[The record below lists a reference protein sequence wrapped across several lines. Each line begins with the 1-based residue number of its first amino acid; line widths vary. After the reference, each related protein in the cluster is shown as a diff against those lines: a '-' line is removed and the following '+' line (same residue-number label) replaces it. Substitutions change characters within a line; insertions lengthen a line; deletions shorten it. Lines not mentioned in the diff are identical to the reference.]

1 MIKNRKK
8 LLKLSI
14 FKRPD
19 YQKFALAFGSL
30 PIAFMM
36 LVSASIAV
44 AVFSTDAW
52 SYWECT
58 STSGNA
64 AYQRHIGHETYTT
77 GTASN
82 KLVVSCVNNDNE
94 KTYVEGD
101 GSIVMDLSIP
111 NPRTVLLWSVE
122 LDGNTPKRYVK
133 GACTTAGRESQ
144 MCFKEQG
151 GTDAEAYGALGTT
164 QVYWRL
170 NTIAKDA
177 DGDGRSSA
185 SPVALTMV
193 GNEIPVSGNENKFI
207 RAAANSD
214 NNGPLLDALANTNGL
229 ENFELEIDGVTVR
242 STGASVGSTGADWE
256 EQVAYTTHIET
267 GGEPNQIKSY
277 TVRVTNGAKVSGGR
291 RNADTHAF
299 GSGGIFVGDGG
310 NSDRQTTG
318 WAGPV
323 TVDISGGS
331 TVESW
336 ASTDFGKYPRAVR
349 IDLYNSNPNL
359 ATLKL
364 TGGSKLGILHPSA
377 PQSWTDEAGK
387 LKTNGS
393 NSPGIR
399 VSYLDG
405 YGSVR
410 VNTPLAIETY
420 GDDSPGISASFAS
433 KSDSLRVSTREAD
446 ILENGVN
453 WGLVVWWTYATGD
466 TNAERLFGPD
476 YSEGDEISATE
487 GLTRADIARV
497 FNGGTPPSAAR
508 GPFAGCEDCLNG
520 PLSRMEVQRPDLY
533 AKRTQI
539 ARIVLNTMTDAQ
551 FLEYKRAFLRGGKNS
566 PAAFLRHR
574 DGSAGAGI
582 VYEIDKKSMITTY
595 GENATGIVAE
605 AAVPEFSRTTIR
617 IDDGDD
623 FGTDLAAAPDADKVE
638 IDHDDDADTPA
649 ITVFKTKIVVD
660 EPITTVGERSHGIWV
675 MGMNGPSPLDEQGG
689 NYRTRTKRDVEI
701 TANANISATG
711 KDAYAIVLLGDTGT
725 NSKINLGESAT
736 LTGGIYLG
744 KGTNSISGAGTLSG
758 PIMGVVGGSLAELD
772 LSGNTGGDNI
782 ILDSSLTVTGD
793 VSLGGGDD
801 TVTVRGTVGGAL
813 NLGEGDNTVVLEGGS
828 LSSVSGVKI
837 LRKTTERM
845 ATVGDISFS
854 GSVLRIEAGELRV
867 SGHLNL
873 GSAGTVTVSDGAV
886 LTFLATRGSD
896 GELSSGRVT
905 AAAVNFLS
913 GSPNVQISNED
924 GGDLSDEDALTLLS
938 RVLPA
943 GTRVLSNAGD
953 EDDVAREAIVQ
964 VVHSGS
970 DRLIGNLGARTGSLE
985 FDEGDD
991 NVALA
996 RGDMVTSVDLSSGTN
1011 MLTSNQEAALT
1022 SIASNSGAGDGTT
1035 IQLNAGRVTGGI
1047 AFGDGDD
1054 TLGWVAAVAVG
1065 GNVVLG
1071 DGTNVVNGGAID
1083 SDRVMGG
1090 AGLDTVTLRSGS
1102 VRSMTGVESLTKEG
1116 TGTLRIGSMS
1126 NGEGLPGST
1135 VVAGGGTAVNVNRGK
1150 LVVSGHLNLG
1160 SAGTLTVKDGATLE
1174 IIVTGSGTAT
1184 HGRITADA
1192 VYFLSSSPN
1201 VRISNEDGSDLS
1213 DEDALTVLSRVLT
1226 AGTKVLSYAGAIARE
1241 ASVRVVH
1248 SNSGRLIGRLE
1259 TVPRTGSLEFD
1270 EGDDTVVLARGDM
1283 VASVDL
1289 SSGTN
1294 MLTSNQ
1300 EAALTSIASSSGAGN
1315 GTTIQLNAGRV
1326 TGGITFG
1333 DGDDTLRWVAAVA
1346 VGGNV
1351 ALGDG
1356 TNVVNGGAIDSDRI
1370 TGGAGLDTVTLR
1382 SGSVRTMTG
1391 VENFSKEGTGT
1402 LRIGSMSNDEE
1413 PPVATTLSGSTAAA
1427 GDGIAVNVNRG
1438 KLEVS
1443 GHLNLGSAGTLT
1455 VRDGAT
1461 LEFMVT
1467 GSGTATH
1474 GRITAD
1480 AVYFLSSFPN
1490 VRISREDGNDLSD
1503 EDALTVLSRVLTAG
1517 TRVLSFVGNI
1527 AREASVRV
1535 VHSNSGRLIGRL
1547 ESQVSGSR
1555 TGSLEFNEGDDTVVL
1570 ARGDMVAS
1578 VDLSSG
1584 TNMLTSNQEAALTSI
1599 ASNSGAGD
1607 GTTVQLNDGR
1617 VTGGIAFG
1625 DGDDTLRWVAAV
1637 AVGGNVVLGDG
1648 TNVVNGGAIDSDRV
1662 MGGAGLDTVTLRS
1675 GSVRMMTGVES
1686 LTKEGTGTLRIGSMS
1701 NDEEIAVNVNRGKLE
1716 VSGHLNLGSAGTLTV
1731 KDGATLA
1738 FVVTGAA
1745 AQTPGTATHGR
1756 ITAQRVVFESANP
1769 VVERIAEE
1777 ADTRNADLAAATND
1791 RLFIGGTST
1800 EDDEGNDIVLVLGPT
1815 PAPPPVA
1822 AADDDD
1828 NTGLYAAGAIAVLWW
1843 LMCETGAI
1851 GSMADDGGNS
1861 CFGNSQW
1868 NSTGA
1873 VQYTNTGMNSW
1884 ASLQTDKGTNPV
1896 QGLAFG
1902 TNARVGENGRIGFS
1916 AMPNASGTTSSLGG
1930 SLNHSSSISG
1940 GLYSLQ
1946 GEWGRDSGYASV
1958 ALTHANL
1965 TAGTRFENVIS
1976 GGGMLGGEFEM
1987 KQSHLQLT
1995 AGTKLEAGG
2004 MSWTP
2009 TLGLYGGRV
2018 DQGGYSASNAVLLA
2032 KVPGYR
2038 QSYRGWK
2045 LGLRAESKERMSSSG
2060 GMKWHPGVSVDMY
2073 RTVTNGPRSL
2083 TLSQTDRTGALSLS
2097 DRMPLGGLPNRIV
2110 ALRAGGTIEIP
2121 HAGEFRMDYVGMEMD
2136 GEIQHGA
2143 LLKYQNRF

>member
-1 MIKNRKK
+1 MNKNRKK
-8 LLKLSI
+8 LLKSSI
-14 FKRPD
+14 FRRPN
-19 YQKFALAFGSL
+19 YQNIAFDFASL

-44 AVFSTDAW
+44 AVLSEDAW
-52 SYWECT
+52 SFWDCT
-58 STSGNA
+58 TS
-64 AYQRHIGHETYTT
+64 RSIGHETYST
-77 GTASN
+77 GIDNN
-82 KLVVSCVNNDNE
+82 KLVVSCVNKENE

-101 GSIVMDLSIP
+101 GAILMDLSEA
-111 NPRTVLLWSVE
+111 NGRTWLRWSVE
-122 LDGNTPKRYVK
+122 MDGSTPKRYIK
-133 GACTTAGRESQ
+133 GACTTTGRESQ
-144 MCFKEQG
+144 MCYKEQE
-151 GTDAEAYGALGTT
+151 GTDAAAYGALDTT

-185 SPVALTMV
+185 SPVELTMV

-207 RAAANSD
+207 EAAANSD
-214 NNGPLLDALANTNGL
+214 ENGPLLDAIANTNGL

-242 STGASVGSTGADWE
+242 STGRGWAERAG
-256 EQVAYTTHIET
+256 YTTHLEA
-267 GGEPNQIKSY
+267 GGEPDQIKSF
-277 TVRVTNGAKVSGGR
+277 TVRLKNGAKVISGRSDAPSGT
-291 RNADTHAF
+291 A
-299 GSGGIFVGDGG
+299 GGGGIFLGDGFT
-310 NSDRQTTG
+310 SDRQDTRLSV
-318 WAGPV
+318 PL
-323 TVDISGGS
+323 TVDISGS

-336 ASTDFGKYPRAVR
+336 ASTTAGQHPRGVL
-349 IDLYNSNPNL
+349 IDVHKLNSEV

-364 TGGSKLGILHPSA
+364 TDSTIRILHPSA
-377 PQSWTDEAGK
+377 PQSWTDERGK
-387 LKTNGS
+387 LKTSGR

-399 VSYLDG
+399 VSSVGG

-410 VNTPLAIETY
+410 VDTPLAIETY
-420 GDDSPGISASFAS
+420 GVDSPGISVSFAS
-433 KSDSLRVSTREAD
+433 QPDSLREATRE
-446 ILENGVN
+446 IIEGGVSWEN
-453 WGLVVWWTYATGD
+453 VVWWTYGGG
-466 TNAERLFGPD
+466 NNNEEKLFGSD
-476 YSEGDEISATE
+476 YSEGDEISATT
-487 GLTRADIARV
+487 GLTRANIAGV
-497 FNGGTPPSAAR
+497 FRGEAPPEVSGGALDR
-508 GPFAGCEDCLNG
+508 FWAGSTNRQNY
-520 PLSRMEVQRPDLY
+520 PLSRMQVGSPNLY
-533 AKRTQI
+533 AVRTQI
-539 ARIVLNTMTDAQ
+539 ANIIENTMTDAE
-551 FLEYKRAFLRGGKNS
+551 FLAYKKAWTGRSN
-566 PAAFLRHR
+566 PAAMIRHR
-574 DGSAGAGI
+574 NGSAGAGI
-582 VYEIDKKSMITTY
+582 IYEIDKKSKITTY
-595 GENATGIVAE
+595 GPHAAGIVADFF
-605 AAVPEFSRTTIR
+605 ADTTGSRATIR

-638 IDHDDDADTPA
+638 VDHDDDTDTPA

-675 MGMNGPSPLDEQGG
+675 MGLNGPSPLDERR
-689 NYRTRTKRDVEI
+689 YLASTKRDVEI

-725 NSKINLGESAT
+725 NSKISLGENAAI
-736 LTGGIYLG
+736 TGGVYLG

-758 PIMGVVGGSLAELD
+758 PIMGVAGGTLAELD
-772 LSGNTGGDNI
+772 LSGNTGDDNI
-782 ILDSSLTVTGD
+782 ILDSSLMVTGD

-801 TVTVRGTVGGAL
+801 TVTVRGTIGGEL
-813 NLGEGDNTVVLEGGS
+813 SLGDGDNTVILEQGT
-828 LSSVSGVKI
+828 LSRVTRVKTFRKVSEHV
-837 LRKTTERM
+837 
-845 ATVGDISFS
+845 ATVESVDFS
-854 GSVLRIEAGELRV
+854 GSQLNVEEGELRV

-896 GELSSGRVT
+896 GELSSGRIT
-905 AAAVNFLS
+905 AATVNFLS
-913 GSPNVQISNED
+913 GSPNVRISNED
-924 GGDLSDEDALTLLS
+924 GSDLSGEDALTLLS
-938 RVLPA
+938 RVLTA

-991 NVALA
+991 TVVLT
-996 RGDMVTSVDLSSGTN
+996 RGDMVASVDLSSGTN

-1102 VRSMTGVESLTKEG
+1102 VRTMTGVESLTKEG

-1126 NGEGLPGST
+1126 NAEGLSGST
-1135 VVAGGGTAVNVNRGK
+1135 TLSGSTAAAGDGIAVNVNRGK
-1150 LVVSGHLNLG
+1150 LEVSGHLNLG
-1160 SAGTLTVKDGATLE
+1160 SAGALTVRDGAILKF
-1174 IIVTGSGTAT
+1174 IVTGSGTAT

-1201 VRISNEDGSDLS
+1201 VRISREDGSDLS

-1248 SNSGRLIGRLE
+1248 STSGRLIGRLE

-1300 EAALTSIASSSGAGN
+1300 EAALTSIASNSGAGD

-1356 TNVVNGGAIDSDRI
+1356 TNVVNGGMIDSDRVM
-1370 TGGAGLDTVTLR
+1370 GGAGLDTVTLR

-1391 VENFSKEGTGT
+1391 VESFSKEGAGT
-1402 LRIGSMSNDEE
+1402 LRIGSMSNAEGLSGS
-1413 PPVATTLSGSTAAA
+1413 TTLSGSTAAA

-1438 KLEVS
+1438 KLVVS

-1455 VRDGAT
+1455 VRNGAI
-1461 LEFMVT
+1461 LEFMVA

-1474 GRITAD
+1474 GRITGN
-1480 AVYFLSSFPN
+1480 AVYFHSSSPN
-1490 VRISREDGNDLSD
+1490 VRISSEDGSDLSD
-1503 EDALTVLSRVLTAG
+1503 GDALTVLSRVLTVG
-1517 TRVLSFVGNI
+1517 TRVLSIVGDV

-1555 TGSLEFNEGDDTVVL
+1555 TGSLEFDEGDDTVVL
-1570 ARGDMVAS
+1570 ARGDMVTS

-1607 GTTVQLNDGR
+1607 GTTIQLNAGR
-1617 VTGGIAFG
+1617 VTGGITFG
-1625 DGDDTLRWVAAV
+1625 AGDDTLRWVAAV
-1637 AVGGNVVLGDG
+1637 AVGGNVVLGGG

-1701 NDEEIAVNVNRGKLE
+1701 NDEEIAVTVNRGKLE

-1828 NTGLYAAGAIAVLWW
+1828 NTALYAAGAIAAIWW

-1851 GSMADDGGNS
+1851 GSMSDEEGGNS
-1861 CFGNSQW
+1861 CFGKSQW

-1884 ASLQTDKGTNPV
+1884 ASMQSDKGINPV

-1940 GLYSLQ
+1940 GLYSMQ
-1946 GEWGRDSGYASV
+1946 GEWGRGTGYASV

-1995 AGTKLEAGG
+1995 AGTKLDAGG
-2004 MSWTP
+2004 VWWTP

-2045 LGLRAESKERMSSSG
+2045 LGLRAESKERMSSTG
-2060 GMKWHPGVSVDMY
+2060 GVKWHPGVSVDMY
-2073 RTVTNGPRSL
+2073 RTATSGPRSL
-2083 TLSQTDRTGALSLS
+2083 TLSQTDRTGALHLS
-2097 DRMPLGGLPNRIV
+2097 DRMLLGSLPNRIV

-2121 HAGEFRMDYVGMEMD
+2121 HAGELRMDYVGMEMD

>member
-1 MIKNRKK
+1 MIKNRRN

-19 YQKFALAFGSL
+19 YQNFALAFGSL

-36 LVSASIAV
+36 LVTASIAV
-44 AVFSTDAW
+44 AVFSADAW
-52 SYWECT
+52 SYWECS
-58 STSGNA
+58 STSSSA
-64 AYQRHIGHETYTT
+64 AYQRHIGYETYNT
-77 GTASN
+77 GTGKK

-101 GSIVMDLSIP
+101 GSIVMDFSIP

-151 GTDAEAYGALGTT
+151 GTDAEAYGALDTT

-185 SPVALTMV
+185 SPIALTGVV
-193 GNEIPVSGNENKFI
+193 GDEIPDDSSNENKFI

-229 ENFELEIDGVTVR
+229 ENFELVIDGVTVR

-267 GGEPNQIKSY
+267 GGEPDQIKSY

-310 NSDRQTTG
+310 NSDRQTTR

-393 NSPGIR
+393 NSPGIQ

-446 ILENGVN
+446 ILENGVS
-453 WGLVVWWTYATGD
+453 WGLIVWWTYATGD

-595 GENATGIVAE
+595 GENAAGIVAE

-689 NYRTRTKRDVEI
+689 SYRTRTKRDIEI

-711 KDAYAIVLLGDTGT
+711 KDAYAIVLLGDEGT

-758 PIMGVVGGSLAELD
+758 PIMGVAGGTLAELD
-772 LSGNTGGDNI
+772 LSGNTGDDNI
-782 ILDSSLTVTGD
+782 ILDSSLTVTGN

-801 TVTVRGTVGGAL
+801 TVTVRGAVGGEL
-813 NLGEGDNTVVLEGGS
+813 SLGDGDNTVVLEGGS

-867 SGHLNL
+867 SGHVDL
-873 GSAGTVTVSDGAV
+873 GATGTATVDDGAV
-886 LTFLATRGSD
+886 LTFVVPREVTTEEMGGRITAQSIVFASISPDVRMRYD
-896 GELSSGRVT
+896 DSGDV
-905 AAAVNFLS
+905 
-913 GSPNVQISNED
+913 
-924 GGDLSDEDALTLLS
+924 SDEDA
-938 RVLPA
+938 
-943 GTRVLSNAGD
+943 
-953 EDDVAREAIVQ
+953 
-964 VVHSGS
+964 
-970 DRLIGNLGARTGSLE
+970 
-985 FDEGDD
+985 
-991 NVALA
+991 
-996 RGDMVTSVDLSSGTN
+996 
-1011 MLTSNQEAALT
+1011 EAA
-1022 SIASNSGAGDGTT
+1022 
-1035 IQLNAGRVTGGI
+1035 
-1047 AFGDGDD
+1047 
-1054 TLGWVAAVAVG
+1054 
-1065 GNVVLG
+1065 
-1071 DGTNVVNGGAID
+1071 
-1083 SDRVMGG
+1083 
-1090 AGLDTVTLRSGS
+1090 RS
-1102 VRSMTGVESLTKEG
+1102 R
-1116 TGTLRIGSMS
+1116 
-1126 NGEGLPGST
+1126 
-1135 VVAGGGTAVNVNRGK
+1135 
-1150 LVVSGHLNLG
+1150 LV
-1160 SAGTLTVKDGATLE
+1160 
-1174 IIVTGSGTAT
+1174 
-1184 HGRITADA
+1184 
-1192 VYFLSSSPN
+1192 
-1201 VRISNEDGSDLS
+1201 
-1213 DEDALTVLSRVLT
+1213 
-1226 AGTKVLSYAGAIARE
+1226 
-1241 ASVRVVH
+1241 
-1248 SNSGRLIGRLE
+1248 
-1259 TVPRTGSLEFD
+1259 
-1270 EGDDTVVLARGDM
+1270 
-1283 VASVDL
+1283 
-1289 SSGTN
+1289 
-1294 MLTSNQ
+1294 
-1300 EAALTSIASSSGAGN
+1300 
-1315 GTTIQLNAGRV
+1315 
-1326 TGGITFG
+1326 
-1333 DGDDTLRWVAAVA
+1333 
-1346 VGGNV
+1346 
-1351 ALGDG
+1351 
-1356 TNVVNGGAIDSDRI
+1356 
-1370 TGGAGLDTVTLR
+1370 
-1382 SGSVRTMTG
+1382 
-1391 VENFSKEGTGT
+1391 
-1402 LRIGSMSNDEE
+1402 
-1413 PPVATTLSGSTAAA
+1413 
-1427 GDGIAVNVNRG
+1427 
-1438 KLEVS
+1438 
-1443 GHLNLGSAGTLT
+1443 
-1455 VRDGAT
+1455 
-1461 LEFMVT
+1461 
-1467 GSGTATH
+1467 
-1474 GRITAD
+1474 
-1480 AVYFLSSFPN
+1480 
-1490 VRISREDGNDLSD
+1490 
-1503 EDALTVLSRVLTAG
+1503 TAG
-1517 TRVLSFVGNI
+1517 TRVLYQDSSGV
-1527 AREASVRV
+1527 SHQQTVRV
-1535 VHSNSGRLIGRL
+1535 EHTDGGK
-1547 ESQVSGSR
+1547 
-1555 TGSLEFNEGDDTVVL
+1555 TV
-1570 ARGDMVAS
+1570 
-1578 VDLSSG
+1578 
-1584 TNMLTSNQEAALTSI
+1584 
-1599 ASNSGAGD
+1599 
-1607 GTTVQLNDGR
+1607 
-1617 VTGGIAFG
+1617 
-1625 DGDDTLRWVAAV
+1625 
-1637 AVGGNVVLGDG
+1637 
-1648 TNVVNGGAIDSDRV
+1648 
-1662 MGGAGLDTVTLRS
+1662 
-1675 GSVRMMTGVES
+1675 
-1686 LTKEGTGTLRIGSMS
+1686 
-1701 NDEEIAVNVNRGKLE
+1701 EIATQSPAVPP
-1716 VSGHLNLGSAGTLTV
+1716 SP
-1731 KDGATLA
+1731 
-1738 FVVTGAA
+1738 
-1745 AQTPGTATHGR
+1745 AQPQDPGT
-1756 ITAQRVVFESANP
+1756 QP
-1769 VVERIAEE
+1769 Q
-1777 ADTRNADLAAATND
+1777 DP
-1791 RLFIGGTST
+1791 GTQPQDPGT
-1800 EDDEGNDIVLVLGPT
+1800 QPQDPGTQPQDPGTQPQDPGTQPPGPS
-1815 PAPPPVA
+1815 PQPS

-1843 LMCETGAI
+1843 LMCETGAD
-1851 GSMADDGGNS
+1851 GSMSDGGS
-1861 CFGNSQW
+1861 KFCFGKSQW

-1873 VQYTNTGMNSW
+1873 VQYAGTGTNSW
-1884 ASLQTDKGTNPV
+1884 ASLQSDKGINPV
-1896 QGLAFG
+1896 QGLSFG
-1902 TNARVGENGRIGFS
+1902 TNVHVGENARIGFS
-1916 AMPNASGTTSSLGG
+1916 AMPNASRTTGSLGA
-1930 SLNHSSSISG
+1930 SLNKSSSISG

-1946 GEWGRDSGYASV
+1946 GEWGRDSSYASV

-1965 TAGTRFENVIS
+1965 TAGTRFENIVS

-1987 KQSHLQLT
+1987 RQSHLQLT
-1995 AGTKLEAGG
+1995 AGTKLDAGG
-2004 MSWTP
+2004 VSWTP
-2009 TLGLYGGRV
+2009 SLGLYGGSV
-2018 DQGGYSASNAVLLA
+2018 DHDGYSASNAVLLA

-2060 GMKWHPGVSVDMY
+2060 GLKWHPGVSVDMY
-2073 RTVTNGPRSL
+2073 RTVTSGPRSL

-2097 DRMPLGGLPNRIV
+2097 DRMPVGGLPNRIV